1 MYHIHEADKDELG
14 AIDLD
19 MSKAGKKGN
28 SSSCKNGNTDEEFWW
43 NRVNL
48 TVLDLSSNALKSIS
62 GDIKNL
68 SDLVTLNV
76 SRRIIII
83 AISKI
88 TLFCSYTIML

>member
-1 MYHIHEADKDELG
+1 MPDKVYHIHEADEDELG

-19 MSKAGKKGN
+19 MSKTGKKGN
-28 SSSCKNGNTDEEFWW
+28 SSSCKNNGNTDEEFWW

-76 SRRIIII
+76 SRR
-83 AISKI
+83 
-88 TLFCSYTIML
+88 